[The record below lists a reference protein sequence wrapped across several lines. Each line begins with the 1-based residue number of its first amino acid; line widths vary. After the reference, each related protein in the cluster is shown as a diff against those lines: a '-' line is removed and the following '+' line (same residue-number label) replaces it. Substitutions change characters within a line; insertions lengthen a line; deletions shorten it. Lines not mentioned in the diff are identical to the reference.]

1 MPIVQPQALTEFG
14 DAIFQAAGLPDS
26 QARIA
31 IDHLVES
38 NLMGHDSHGVMHV
51 PRYTRQLLNKEFLPV
66 GGQRIVRETP
76 VSAVID
82 ANNSFGIVLAYEAMA
97 MAVERAQ
104 THTLA
109 AIAVHHTGHIGR
121 LGAFPPLAAQ
131 KDCIGLIMLNGGAQ
145 FVAPFG
151 GVDRRLPPNPIAMI
165 VPTPDGPPLTLDITT
180 SMVAGGKVSVQQ
192 ARNEPVPAGW
202 LIDENGNAVTDP
214 ALFREG
220 MAAMLPMGGPIGHK
234 GYGLAMMVEA
244 MAGALSWAGCSAD
257 PPTRGGSGYL
267 AMAIKIESFIDV
279 DEYKEEIRRLS
290 EWVKSSRTM
299 PDVDRIYLPGE
310 KEEVTRSQRERDGIP
325 IPESVWTQLLE
336 SADWVGVT
344 PIEVGE

>member
-1 MPIVQPQALTEFG
+1 MPIVQPQSLFEFG
-14 DAIFQAAGLPDS
+14 EAIFQAAGLPDS

-76 VSAVID
+76 
-82 ANNSFGIVLAYEAMA
+82 
-97 MAVERAQ
+97 VERAQ

-151 GVDRRLPPNPIAMI
+151 GVDRRLPPNPIAMS

-310 KEEVTRSQRERDGIP
+310 KEEETRGQRERDGIP